1 MQQLFFPPRIVCL
14 STMDERLFFS
24 QFFSLFFSSTSFTL
38 HFTTSDFLAAMCC
51 TRCKIASTDILIYE
65 FPRFL
70 SSVLH
75 YSDELMHFKCSHSR
89 IECLWMKL
97 CLINQQFFNFHT
109 LLNLKFFFP
118 VTDDATWIFLLLV
131 VLLIVNLG
139 VSSLSESIWI
149 LVINWPPLYLTDHRL
164 HYYEPNNLYVYFD
177 NSYFC
182 CFFLSARLL
191 WFFSPVTKNSAI
203 GIIQADP
210 YEIIQT

>member
-109 LLNLKFFFP
+109 LLNLKFFFSRHRRCN
-118 VTDDATWIFLLLV
+118 VNIFVASRFVDCKFGRIQLIRIDLDSCNQLTTTLSHRSSIALLRA
-131 VLLIVNLG
+131 
-139 VSSLSESIWI
+139 E
-149 LVINWPPLYLTDHRL
+149 
-164 HYYEPNNLYVYFD
+164 
-177 NSYFC
+177 
-182 CFFLSARLL
+182 
-191 WFFSPVTKNSAI
+191 
-203 GIIQADP
+203 
-210 YEIIQT
+210 